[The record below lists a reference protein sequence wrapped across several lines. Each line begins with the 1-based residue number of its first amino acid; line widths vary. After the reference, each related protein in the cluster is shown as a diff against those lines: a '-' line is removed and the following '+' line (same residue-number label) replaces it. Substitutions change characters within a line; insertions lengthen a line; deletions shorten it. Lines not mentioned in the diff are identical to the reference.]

1 MPTRSS
7 PVLPEVSTAPMMPPR
22 IVITGTGA
30 ICGSGRSPD
39 EVLAA
44 LLAGKSAIRPIE
56 QWDASAWPNG
66 IAAEVGDYNAG
77 ALTGDRKLLKFIRRT
92 DVFGL
97 YAADRALEQS
107 GLPAWRQSID
117 EEAAALC
124 ADSTGVFVGSG
135 GGAFANQYD
144 YLPLIAASGGKLE
157 TFGRELSATVNPMW
171 LLRSLPN
178 NVLGHV
184 GIRHGL
190 KGPNACITHHSISG
204 LLALSEAAEAL
215 RAGDCDRAVAA
226 AHDAEIEP
234 QSLLYYDQLGLLSRA
249 GLRPFDARHDGS
261 VMGEG
266 AAAVVLETE
275 DAARTRGAAVLG
287 EFLGSGSD
295 SDGLGLLPVREDG
308 DGLVRAID
316 AALAMARLSA
326 DDVGIIIAHGNG
338 TANSDASEARALDR
352 VFGHTMPP
360 VTGFKWAFG
369 HLLAASGM
377 IEAVV
382 AIAALRAQVV
392 PGISTLVELD
402 PACGGLNVSREARAP
417 RSDVALVLARGFGGS
432 NAACLLR
439 VAAL

>member
-1 MPTRSS
+1 MQTRSS
-7 PVLPEVSTAPMMPPR
+7 PVLHDVPATMKMSPR

-44 LLAGKSAIRPIE
+44 LLAGRSAIRPIE

-107 GLPAWRQSID
+107 GLPAWRASLD
-117 EEAAALC
+117 EDAAARC

-144 YLPLIAASGGKLE
+144 YLPLIAASGGNLE
-157 TFGRELSATVNPMW
+157 AFGRELSATVNPMW

-204 LLALSEAAEAL
+204 LLALSEAAEAV
-215 RAGDCDRAVAA
+215 RAGECDRAVAA

-234 QSLLYYDQLGLLSRA
+234 QTLLYYDQMGLLSRA
-249 GLRPFDARHDGS
+249 GLRPFDVRHDGS

-266 AAAVVLETE
+266 AAAVVIETE
-275 DAARTRGAAVLG
+275 AAARARGAAVLG
-287 EFLGSGSD
+287 EFLGSGSG
-295 SDGLGLLPVREDG
+295 SDGLGLLPVRDDG

-316 AALAMARLSA
+316 AALAMAKLSA
-326 DDVGIIIAHGNG
+326 ADVGMVIAHGNG

-352 VFGHTMPP
+352 AFGNAMPP

-369 HLLAASGM
+369 HLLAASGL
-377 IEAVV
+377 IEAVA
-382 AIAALRAQVV
+382 AIAALRARVV
-392 PGISTLVELD
+392 PGMATLGELD
-402 PACGGLNVSREARAP
+402 PACGRLNVSREARAP
-417 RSDVALVLARGFGGS
+417 RSDVALLLARGFGGS
-432 NAACLLR
+432 NVACLLR
-439 VAAL
+439 VATA

>member
-1 MPTRSS
+1 MN
-7 PVLPEVSTAPMMPPR
+7 PPR

-44 LLAGKSAIRPIE
+44 LLEGKSAIRPIE
-56 QWDASAWPNG
+56 QWDASRWTNG
-66 IAAEVGDYNAG
+66 IAAEVGDYNAA

-97 YAADRALEQS
+97 YAADRAIEHS
-107 GLPAWRQSID
+107 GLPAWRASID
-117 EEAAALC
+117 DDAATRF

-144 YLPLIAASGGKLE
+144 YLPLIAASGGNLE
-157 TFGRELSATVNPMW
+157 AFGRELSATVNPMW

-215 RAGDCDRAVAA
+215 RAGECDRAVAA
-226 AHDAEIEP
+226 AHDAEVEP
-234 QSLLYYDQLGLLSRA
+234 QTLLYYDQMGLLSRV
-249 GLRPFDARHDGS
+249 GLRPFDVRHDGS

-275 DAARTRGAAVLG
+275 AAARARGATVLG
-287 EFLGSGSD
+287 EFLGSGSG
-295 SDGLGLLPVREDG
+295 SDGLGLLPVRDDG
-308 DGLVRAID
+308 DGLLRAID
-316 AALAMARLSA
+316 AALASA
-326 DDVGIIIAHGNG
+326 NLTAADVGMIVAHGNG
-338 TANSDASEARALDR
+338 TANSDVSEARALER
-352 VFGHTMPP
+352 VFGAAMPP

-369 HLLAASGM
+369 HLLAASGL
-377 IEAVV
+377 IETVV
-382 AIAALRAQVV
+382 TIAAQRARVV
-392 PGISTLVELD
+392 PGMATLGELD
-402 PACGGLNVSREARAP
+402 PACGRLNVSREARAP
-417 RSDVALVLARGFGGS
+417 RSDVALLLARGFGGS
-432 NAACLLR
+432 NVACLLR
-439 VAAL
+439 VAAS

>member
-1 MPTRSS
+1 MH
-7 PVLPEVSTAPMMPPR
+7 PPR

-44 LLAGKSAIRPIE
+44 LLAGSSAIRPIG
-56 QWDASAWPNG
+56 QWDAGRWRAG

-97 YAADRALEQS
+97 YAADRAIEHS
-107 GLPAWRQSID
+107 GLPAWRASID
-117 EEAAALC
+117 EDAAARF

-157 TFGRELSATVNPMW
+157 AFGRELSATVNPMW

-204 LLALSEAAEAL
+204 LLALSESAEAL
-215 RAGDCDRAVAA
+215 SAGECDRAVAA
-226 AHDAEIEP
+226 AHDAQIEP
-234 QSLLYYDQLGLLSRA
+234 QSVLYYDQMGLLSRT
-249 GLRPFDARHDGS
+249 GLRPFDVSHDGS

-275 DAARTRGAAVLG
+275 AAARARGATVLG
-287 EFLGSGSD
+287 EFLGAGSG
-295 SDGLGLLPVREDG
+295 SDGLGLLPVSNDG
-308 DGLVRAID
+308 DGLVRAIE
-316 AALAMARLSA
+316 AALATAGLTAA
-326 DDVGIIIAHGNG
+326 DIGMVVAHGNG
-338 TANSDASEARALDR
+338 TPNSDTSEAQALER
-352 VFGHTMPP
+352 VFGSAMPP

-369 HLLAASGM
+369 HLLAASGL

-382 AIAALRAQVV
+382 AIAALRGRVV
-392 PGISTLVELD
+392 PGIATLAELD
-402 PACGGLNVSREARAP
+402 PACGRLNVSREARAP
-417 RSDVALVLARGFGGS
+417 RSDIALLLARGFGGS

-439 VAAL
+439 VAAS